1 MIKSNLR
8 ITFFLWYIKLRL
20 KVECD
25 NLNVKVMNMKKME
38 LRHTKILELLTEK
51 NKVDVAELSQNLG
64 VSQVTIRKDLDMLE
78 KKGLIVRE
86 HGFATLNGQD
96 DMNNRLAY
104 HYDIKQQLAK
114 SACQMIEDGETIMI
128 ESGSCCALLAQEIAS
143 TKKDVTIIT
152 NSSFIADYIRQ
163 YSQVKLILLGGEYQ
177 KEAQVVVGPM
187 TRRCVEAF
195 FVDKFF
201 IGTDGFSKNTGF
213 TGNDYMRSETVRDM
227 ARQAAHVIVVTESSK
242 FQQVGLVNLLPTQDV
257 YCVVTDGMI
266 PQESEEYLQSQNV
279 IVKKV

>member
-51 NKVDVAELSQNLG
+51 NKVDVTELSQNLG

-128 ESGSCCALLAQEIAS
+128 ESGSCYALLAQEIAS

-201 IGTDGFSKNTGF
+201 IGTDGFSRNTGF

>member
-1 MIKSNLR
+1 MMKSNLR

-51 NKVDVAELSQNLG
+51 NKVDVTELSQNLG

-128 ESGSCCALLAQEIAS
+128 ESGSCCVLLAQEIAS

-201 IGTDGFSKNTGF
+201 IGTDGFSRNTGF

>member
-51 NKVDVAELSQNLG
+51 NKVDVTELSQNLG

-96 DMNNRLAY
+96 DMNNRIAY

-201 IGTDGFSKNTGF
+201 IGTDGFSRNTGF

>member
-8 ITFFLWYIKLRL
+8 ITFYLWYIKLRL

-51 NKVDVAELSQNLG
+51 NKVDVTELSQNLG

-201 IGTDGFSKNTGF
+201 IGTDGFSRNTGF

>member
-1 MIKSNLR
+1 MMKSNLR

-51 NKVDVAELSQNLG
+51 NKVDVTEFSQNLG

-128 ESGSCCALLAQEIAS
+128 ESGSCCVLLAQEIAS

>member
-1 MIKSNLR
+1 MMKSNLR

-51 NKVDVAELSQNLG
+51 NKVDVTELSQNLG

-242 FQQVGLVNLLPTQDV
+242 FQQVGLINLLPTQDV

>member
-51 NKVDVAELSQNLG
+51 NKVDVTELSQNLG

-163 YSQVKLILLGGEYQ
+163 YAQVKIILLGGEYQ

-201 IGTDGFSKNTGF
+201 IGTDGFSRNTGF

>member
-1 MIKSNLR
+1 MCEINR
-8 ITFFLWYIKLRL
+8 NIR
-20 KVECD
+20 C
-25 NLNVKVMNMKKME
+25 MKKME

-51 NKVDVAELSQNLG
+51 NKVDVTELSQNLG

-177 KEAQVVVGPM
+177 KEAQVVVG
-187 TRRCVEAF
+187 F

>member
-51 NKVDVAELSQNLG
+51 NKVDVTELSQNLG

-177 KEAQVVVGPM
+177 KEAQVCVGPM
-187 TRRCVEAF
+187 TRKCVEAF

-201 IGTDGFSKNTGF
+201 IGADGFSKTSGF

-227 ARQAAHVIVVTESSK
+227 AKQAQHVIVITESSK
-242 FQQVGLVNLLPTQDV
+242 FQQVGLVNLLPTDQV
-257 YCVVTDGMI
+257 SYVVTDQQI
-266 PQESEEYLQSQNV
+266 PLDSEDYLQSQN
-279 IVKKV
+279 ITVKKV